1 MCEIMVSILCTT
13 YNHERFIRD
22 TLDGFFSQKVDFTYE
37 VIVRDDASTDGTIE
51 IIKEY
56 EKRYPDILYGIYE
69 KENQYN
75 RLVEISFSLIQN
87 NCRGKY
93 VAICE
98 GDDYW
103 IDTHKLQIQIE
114 YMEKH
119 PECVLTAH
127 DAVVIDQKKQEVK
140 PMRSYEND
148 GDISSNEIIT
158 LYGGC
163 LPTASL
169 VFKREAVNV
178 ELEEFFT
185 KAGEVGDYPLQLYL
199 MTKGTIHYFSRIMS
213 VYRFMHQGS
222 WNEKMAS
229 NLKKNIIH
237 AVQMIHFLREFDK
250 YSEKKY
256 QESVLKRI
264 KQYEK
269 FILRLYQNQ
278 CPIDHFD
285 KDCTEYDR
293 ETNML
298 YQEEFIGVKELLSQT
313 FAAKIQDICKD
324 IRIFISKH
332 RQIYIMGAGKIAGL
346 IAEQLGCQN
355 ISFEGFVV
363 SDKQNI
369 MDEYMG
375 KPVWWLKDIAKKG
388 DFGIIIGINLNIWTD
403 VLEILK
409 TEGIEDYLIST
420 LLKGYME
427 IEINW

>member
-185 KAGEVGDYPLQLYL
+185 KAG
-199 MTKGTIHYFSRIMS
+199 
-213 VYRFMHQGS
+213 
-222 WNEKMAS
+222 
-229 NLKKNIIH
+229 
-237 AVQMIHFLREFDK
+237 
-250 YSEKKY
+250 
-256 QESVLKRI
+256 
-264 KQYEK
+264 
-269 FILRLYQNQ
+269 
-278 CPIDHFD
+278 
-285 KDCTEYDR
+285 
-293 ETNML
+293 
-298 YQEEFIGVKELLSQT
+298 
-313 FAAKIQDICKD
+313 
-324 IRIFISKH
+324 
-332 RQIYIMGAGKIAGL
+332 
-346 IAEQLGCQN
+346 
-355 ISFEGFVV
+355 
-363 SDKQNI
+363 
-369 MDEYMG
+369 
-375 KPVWWLKDIAKKG
+375 
-388 DFGIIIGINLNIWTD
+388 
-403 VLEILK
+403 
-409 TEGIEDYLIST
+409 
-420 LLKGYME
+420 
-427 IEINW
+427 